1 MKIKSFSFLL
11 ALVMILSA
19 FAGTFTISAEGEAV
33 ATPWSVN
40 GTRYETFDAAVNAAV
55 SGDTIY
61 LHEDTVNT
69 ETANEVYYINKDV
82 TIEGVAKA
90 DGSYPTFG
98 IDIHWRRYAVAANG
112 DDDYVD
118 VLFKNMTINFI
129 YMYNYMYDVCKD
141 SSLTFENVD
150 FILTQGHTHNVYGS
164 PFRVSGTNSELTFRE
179 CTMLAKEAFYPC
191 QDFKAL
197 IAINLHEED
206 QHEPVANTITI
217 DTCQIDL
224 KACMKTCGLIWTEYL
239 NNDFAIRN
247 STIDTTDDAI
257 VINPAEFVVNYRG
270 TNTING
276 VTTTHADID
285 YLIYDKQAREQGYVA
300 RVGEVKDAIILKDD
314 GSVEFIGYYKDLL
327 EACNASAATETVAQ
341 REVTLIDDVTVTENL
356 TIPSAKI
363 NGNNKTLTAPRIYKA
378 ENAILEVASLTIVT
392 TSAHPIFQMN
402 GDSEPAEG
410 EVATAPSY
418 AKFDKCTFTTDQA
431 VPYAYFV
438 LQANLILNN
447 CEIQITNADCEKPI
461 FRLDKGADVTM
472 TGTKLNVSE
481 TAPKLIGFDVVND
494 GGSAILLK
502 GATDIQL
509 GTTMFTTGSQANV
522 ALTLTERAKLT
533 TKADAIVVPTEA
545 TGWTLNVG
553 GSALVTAEKGV
564 AITVNAPNMAVTVGG
579 NAKVVGTEAVLH
591 AVAEG
596 VVFTVESGATL
607 EMLSHAK
614 SNATVLLEGAGSK
627 LVSEGT
633 ITALKTSATVYSI
646 ELAGANTSALIKG
659 GTVNNAVSVGTA
671 DAAARF
677 VMTGGKVVA
686 QEKAA
691 SAIILTNGSADI
703 LNGTL
708 SGAAAAITGLKE
720 VAYAEGTTEITL
732 SEIYEKIPLT
742 VGTSMRMNEDSLGM
756 RFTSS
761 ADAVAVAYAKA
772 LKESGAIA
780 DYEFGTLIVRAT
792 EIRNT
797 EMTVSALTA
806 AGVVYA
812 AVTAKDGI
820 VAAEDGSITYT
831 AAVINFTEDNM
842 GTALVAR
849 AYLKYTLIDGTS
861 LYVYAAENTEAI
873 SLGDLAQ
880 QCLADVVDESAEGYR
895 NPVQEY
901 YEADED
907 GWYELIKETA
917 YSPYSKEQQAALK
930 QIVENADL

>member
-19 FAGTFTISAEGEAV
+19 FAGTFTISAEGEAA

-40 GTRYETFDAAVNAAV
+40 GTRYETFDAAIDAAV
-55 SGDTIY
+55 SGDTVY

-69 ETANEVYYINKDV
+69 IEANEVYYINKDV

-98 IDIHWRRYAVAANG
+98 IQIHWRRYGVAANG

-129 YMYNYMYDVCKD
+129 YMYNYMYDVGKD

-150 FILTQGHTHNVYGS
+150 FILTQGHTSNVYGS

-191 QDFKAL
+191 QDYKAL

-224 KACMKTCGLIWTEYL
+224 KACMKTCGLFWTEYL
-239 NNDFAIRN
+239 NNDLVIRN

-257 VINPAEFVVNYRG
+257 VINPAELAVNYRG

-276 VTTTHADID
+276 VTTTHADVD

-314 GSVEFIGYYKDLL
+314 GSVEFIGYYKDLVA
-327 EACNASAATETVAQ
+327 ACNAAAATETVAQ
-341 REVTLIDDVTVTENL
+341 REVTLVDDVTVTENL

-363 NGNNKTLTAPRIYKA
+363 SGNNKTLTAPRIYKA
-378 ENAILEVASLTIVT
+378 VDAILEVSSLNIVT
-392 TSAHPIFQMN
+392 TSENPIFQMN
-402 GDSEPAEG
+402 GDSDTAT
-410 EVATAPSY
+410 VASY

-438 LQANLILNN
+438 QQANLILNN
-447 CEIQITNADCEKPI
+447 CEIRITNADCEKPI

-509 GTTMFTTGSQANV
+509 GTTVFTTTSKANV
-522 ALTLTERAKLT
+522 SLTLTERATLT
-533 TKADAIVVPTEA
+533 TKDDAIVVPES
-545 TGWTLNVG
+545 TGWILNVG
-553 GSALVTAEKGV
+553 GSAVVTAEKGI
-564 AITVNAPNMAVTVGG
+564 AITVKAPNMAVTVGG
-579 NAKVVGTEAVLH
+579 NAKLVATEAVLY
-591 AVAEG
+591 AAAEG
-596 VVFTVESGATL
+596 VAFTVESGATL

-633 ITALKTSATVYSI
+633 ITALKTSATVYAI

-659 GTVNNAVSVGTA
+659 GTINNAVSVGTA

-686 QEKAA
+686 QEKAV
-691 SAIILTNGSADI
+691 SAVILTNGAADI

-708 SGAAAAITGLKE
+708 SGGAAAISGLKE

-797 EMTVSALTA
+797 EMTVAALTA
-806 AGVVYA
+806 ASVIHA

-861 LYVYAAENTEAI
+861 LYVYAAENTEAVSI
-873 SLGDLAQ
+873 GELAQ

-907 GWYELIKETA
+907 GWYELVQDAA
-917 YSPYSKEQQAALK
+917 YSPYSKEQREALML
-930 QIVENADL
+930 IVESADL